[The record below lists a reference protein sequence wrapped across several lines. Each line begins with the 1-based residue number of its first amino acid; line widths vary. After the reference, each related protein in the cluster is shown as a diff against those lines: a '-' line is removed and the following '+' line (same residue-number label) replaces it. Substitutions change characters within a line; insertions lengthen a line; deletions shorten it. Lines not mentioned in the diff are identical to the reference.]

1 MNKHHNPMSDIECL
15 IMDWLKFFR
24 ILLLCA
30 GLMFS
35 CAGMAQGTEPNVEK
49 KNEFSVME
57 YQVTGNTML
66 PAVSIEEAVYR
77 YLGEGKSIDDVEKAR
92 TALEKAYHDSGYLT
106 VLVDIPEQSVSSGVV
121 ELKVTEGSVE
131 KVRVVG
137 SHYFSLNRILSKVPE
152 LAEGNVPYFP
162 EVQKQLVEA
171 NRASDLKVTPVLRPG
186 ATPGKVEA
194 ELKVE
199 DQLPLHYSLELN
211 NHASANTSALRLTG
225 MVRYDNLWQ
234 REHSL
239 SLQYQTSPDKTSE
252 VKVFSGTYLMP
263 IEHSD
268 NQLAMYAVA
277 SRSNVASVGNMS
289 VLGQGNILGARW
301 VIPLPS
307 RDKLFHSVTLGVDY
321 KHFLDQT
328 LQAGADTGHTPITY
342 LPFSVAYGANLS
354 DEAGVS
360 GANATLNFNLR
371 GVENRMTICSGQ
383 VVSEFE
389 CKRYNAKP
397 DYFYLRGDVERTQ
410 ILPKGFALY
419 ARLDG
424 QLASGPLISNEQFTA
439 GGADSVRGYYE
450 SEQAGDDGER
460 GSLEL
465 RGPQMATGSFSDL
478 RPLMFLEGAHL
489 RVREPLPA
497 QTAAFTLSS
506 TGFGLRAQAWKNFTM
521 GLDVAWP
528 LRESSYTLTGK
539 ARFGFRTVG
548 AF

>member
-410 ILPKGFALY
+410 IFPKGFALY